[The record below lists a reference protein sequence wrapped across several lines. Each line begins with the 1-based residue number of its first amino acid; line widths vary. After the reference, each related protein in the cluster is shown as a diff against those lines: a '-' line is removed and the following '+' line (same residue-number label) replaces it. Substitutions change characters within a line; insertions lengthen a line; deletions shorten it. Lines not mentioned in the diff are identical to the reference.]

1 MNIKPFLLP
10 IVATLLI
17 VIISGL
23 IVKNL
28 FFKPSDAGLKVD
40 ANPAGVVYIDG
51 KEVGRTPYESEKL
64 SSGEKTIKIV
74 PEQTFGNLK
83 TWEIKVKL
91 VSGALAVV
99 RKDFNEDEAQ
109 SSSYIISMEPI
120 VDKKSASLLVVSIP
134 DSAVVRLDGESK
146 GFTPVSLDKLIE
158 GDKTITLTAPDFTEK
173 TINAKLYNGFKTII
187 NVTLAQSAEVTE
199 LTPTPSLAVSPTP
212 SAKPTGKISPTPT
225 AKATPTGKVTP
236 TIPAKPYV
244 EIKATET
251 GWLRVRQEASK
262 TSLEIGRV
270 NPGEKYALLDEVT
283 GWYKISFGASKEG
296 WISST
301 YATKFE

>member
-17 VIISGL
+17 LIISGL

-40 ANPAGVVYIDG
+40 ANPAGIVYLDG

-64 SSGEKTIKIV
+64 SSGEKAVKIV
-74 PEQTFGNLK
+74 PEQTFGNLSP
-83 TWEIKVKL
+83 WEIKVKL

-99 RKDFNEDEAQ
+99 KKDFAEDETQ
-109 SSSYIISMEPI
+109 SSSYIITMEPI
-120 VDKKSASLLVVSIP
+120 VDKKSSSLLIVSIP
-134 DSAVVRLDGESK
+134 DSAVVKLDNESK
-146 GFTPVSLDKLIE
+146 GFTPVSLDKLTE

-187 NVTLAQSAEVTE
+187 NVTLAQSIVTEVVE
-199 LTPTPSLAVSPTP
+199 LTPTPSLFVSVTPTP
-212 SAKPTGKISPTPT
+212 KVTGKITP
-225 AKATPTGKVTP
+225 TPTGKLKLTP
-236 TIPAKPYV
+236 TIPVKPYV

-251 GWLRVRQEASK
+251 GWLRVRAEASK

-270 NPGEKYALLDEVT
+270 NPGEKYSLLDEVT
-283 GWYKISFGASKEG
+283 GWYKISFGIDNKEG

-301 YATKFE
+301 YATKVE